1 MSAKTYRAWNPE
13 QHWLLP
19 PSPRDWL
26 PDDDLVYFV
35 LDVAAELDISAI
47 TDKYEQGDGR
57 GYPPYNPRM
66 MVTLLLY
73 AYCRGVFSSRRIMQA
88 CQERATFRVI
98 VQDDVPDFRTI
109 SDFRKLHLHELE
121 GLFVQV
127 LRLCQEAGLVRLGH
141 VSVDGTKVKANAS
154 RHKAMSYDRMKQEE
168 KRLRGEIRQLLSKA
182 ERVDAEED
190 ERYGRDRRGDEL
202 PEELARRESRLKRIR
217 EARKALEAKAQAAA
231 KAEAKRQE
239 GRDRK
244 RNKRPPGGSPRES
257 IPVEPHPKAQYNFS
271 DPETSIMK
279 ANNKGFDQCGNAQ
292 AVVDRDSQVIVA
304 ADVTNQPNDKKQ
316 FQPML
321 EQAKQNIGRRGK
333 IKKVSADAGYF
344 SEENVEWAQ
353 RRRLDAYVAT
363 GRLKHHE
370 RVPPCPRGRPPEDLT
385 IQERMARKLRT
396 KKGRETYAQRK
407 RICEP
412 VFGQIKRAMGFTQ
425 FLLNGIAKM
434 KGEWRLVSM
443 AHNLRKLH
451 AAGA

>member
-1 MSAKTYRAWNPE
+1 MSTKTYRPWNPE
-13 QHWLLP
+13 QQWLLP

-35 LDVAAELDISAI
+35 LDVVAELDISAI

-66 MVTLLLY
+66 MATLLLY
-73 AYCRGVFSSRRIMQA
+73 AYCRGVFSSRRILQA

-98 VQDDVPDFRTI
+98 VQHDVPDFRTI
-109 SDFRKLHLHELE
+109 SDFRKLHLAELK

-127 LRLCQEAGLVRLGH
+127 LRLCQKAGLVKLGH

-154 RHKAMSYDRMKQEE
+154 RHKAMSYERMKEEE
-168 KRLRGEIRQLLSKA
+168 KRLRQEVRRLLEHA
-182 ERVDAEED
+182 EQVDAEED

-202 PEELARRESRLKRIR
+202 PAELARRETRLKRIR
-217 EARKALEAKAQAAA
+217 EARKALEAEAKAAA
-231 KAEAKRQE
+231 EVERKRRE
-239 GRDRK
+239 DEDRK
-244 RNKRPPGGSPRES
+244 RNKRPPGGRPPKP
-257 IPVEPHPKAQYNFS
+257 IPIEPHPKAQYNFS
-271 DPETSIMK
+271 DPETSIMR

-292 AVVDRDSQVIVA
+292 AVVDRDAQVIVA

-321 EQAKQNIGRRGK
+321 EQAKQNLGRRGK
-333 IKKVSADAGYF
+333 IKKASADAGYF
-344 SEENVEWAQ
+344 SEENVKWAE
-353 RRRLDAYVAT
+353 RRRLDAYIAT
-363 GRLKHHE
+363 GRLKHNE
-370 RVPPCPRGRPPEDLT
+370 RVPPCPRGRPPKDLT
-385 IQERMARKLRT
+385 IKERMARKLRT

-434 KGEWRLVSM
+434 QGEWGLVCM

-451 AAGA
+451 AAAE